1 MPEMLPPDST
11 LEEFLKELSFL
22 EPESQPSLKLESGLH
37 QSMKPSLCHQTKL
50 GSSWPL
56 AHKLGHSCGESPQ
69 PRVHCPQDPWGPK
82 HLFPLVI

>member
-22 EPESQPSLKLESGLH
+22 EPETQPILKLESGIQ
-37 QSMKPSLCHQTKL
+37 QSMKPSLRHQTKL

-69 PRVHCPQDPWGPK
+69 LLVQCSQSPWGAK
-82 HLFPLVI
+82 HLFPLVA